1 MPPQNKCASQ
11 HAARAAK
18 IIGPG
23 QLVGL
28 FQALSRRKTNLQKL
42 DLTGV
47 NLSQLEPGLLAE
59 GLAGLEEVN
68 P

>member
-1 MPPQNKCASQ
+1 MKVKQAETGHEVLPQACDCFL
-11 HAARAAK
+11 
-18 IIGPG
+18 

-47 NLSQLEPGLLAE
+47 NLSQLEPCLLAE

-68 P
+68 S